1 MVTKI
6 NRYNKNEIIEW
17 NWSTEH
23 ELLQRPFWT
32 SCYLIDG
39 LLIDTGAPGG
49 ITELREFIKSQ
60 QDRQK
65 IEKCVLTH
73 AHEDHA
79 GGAHII
85 KEELGIP
92 VYASKKSLPI
102 LRTGYDYP
110 EYRQITWGSKLL
122 PVEAEL
128 LTEPIVT
135 SSKGYVFEILPM
147 PGHAP
152 DLIALI
158 EKQQQWAFVAD
169 AVQPKYKMI
178 FGKTSSI
185 QEDISEIYHSIQNL
199 HEFTEGMKN
208 LQIFVSGHG
217 VFRGRETLTTRLTE
231 IDTLHKTA
239 HEFYNQ
245 GLEEEQIL
253 EKMFNGESIFAAL
266 TQGELSRINLVHSL
280 LKWPLE

>member
-6 NRYNKNEIIEW
+6 NSYNKNEIIEW

-32 SCYLIDG
+32 SCYLVDG
-39 LLIDTGAPGG
+39 LLIDSGAPGG
-49 ITELREFIKSQ
+49 VTELQEFVKSQ

-85 KEELGIP
+85 KEEFGIP

-102 LRTGYDYP
+102 LRTGYGYL
-110 EYRQITWGSKLL
+110 EYRQITWGPQLL
-122 PVEAEL
+122 PVEANL

-178 FGKTSSI
+178 FGGTCGI
-185 QEDISEIYHSIQNL
+185 Q
-199 HEFTEGMKN
+199 
-208 LQIFVSGHG
+208 
-217 VFRGRETLTTRLTE
+217 
-231 IDTLHKTA
+231 
-239 HEFYNQ
+239 
-245 GLEEEQIL
+245 
-253 EKMFNGESIFAAL
+253 
-266 TQGELSRINLVHSL
+266 
-280 LKWPLE
+280 